1 MDSVSLHS
9 IAVAIV
15 GPLELA
21 IVTDLDSVAV
31 VVVILSYMMK
41 LNDLKRNLSME
52 FCPGAI
58 RD

>member
-1 MDSVSLHS
+1 MDFVSLHS

-31 VVVILSYMMK
+31 VVVILH
-41 LNDLKRNLSME
+41 LKKKEWILK
-52 FCPGAI
+52 GI
-58 RD
+58 